1 MASVTYDKKPTA
13 PEDAKELE
21 KAQRNA
27 EYLAMI
33 DKAVQDIDNGKGVA
47 VTMEQLEAMA
57 NG

>member
-1 MASVTYDKKPTA
+1 VADVLYDKIPAA

-21 KAQRNA
+21 KIQRNA
-27 EYLAMI
+27 EYLVRI
-33 DKAVQDIDNGKGVA
+33 DKAIQDIDNGKGIA